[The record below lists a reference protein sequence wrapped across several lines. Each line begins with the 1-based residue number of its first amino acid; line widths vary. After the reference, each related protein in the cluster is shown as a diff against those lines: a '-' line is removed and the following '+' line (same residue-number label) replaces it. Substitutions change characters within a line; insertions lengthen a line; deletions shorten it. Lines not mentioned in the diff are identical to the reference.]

1 MVRRLFKKIV
11 ERIAP
16 KRDKEQSQSSQES
29 SQEPNNDSSLN
40 FSEQGK
46 PEQSPESS
54 GEFEI
59 SEKREHTEVLTDEQG
74 EGDADLPKRRLI
86 VIGDLHGDYFRLVRI
101 LTENDLVEYES
112 ASNPMEFRWR
122 RDSEPTDLVL
132 IGDYVD
138 WRGEQLEGPREEWI
152 WGSYRILLLLSK
164 LKGDLKADPELR
176 ANYRLFLLK
185 GNHEDMMEKALRVYK
200 GLQERLGE
208 AFFELLETATANF
221 YQAMFKGISMGLSQ
235 EEVSQFMEFLN
246 WYIQGGKQTCDSFGG
261 INRWLE
267 EMTTSPLASILEE
280 MLLLVKINGY
290 LMSHTLPDDL
300 QLLEKVL
307 IEGVNSL
314 TEEEKEKFK
323 VQVLWSRGIWGID
336 AFSNRN
342 IQPPSEE
349 RILSL
354 MEKLSLKRL
363 IIGHTPLKYLE
374 AGSKVP
380 IIAYGGNLINTDLHG
395 IPESQPFIE
404 YYTPEGEVITIEDK
418 ALR

>member
-11 ERIAP
+11 EKIAP
-16 KRDKEQSQSSQES
+16 KRDREQPQSSQEDL
-29 SQEPNNDSSLN
+29 QETSNDSSLN
-40 FSEQGK
+40 SSEQ
-46 PEQSPESS
+46 EEIVQSPEKSESS
-54 GEFEI
+54 EG
-59 SEKREHTEVLTDEQG
+59 SENTEVLTDVQG
-74 EGDADLPKRRLI
+74 EGDSDLPKRRLI

-101 LTENDLVEYES
+101 LTENELVEYES
-112 ASNPMEFRWR
+112 ASNPMEFKWR
-122 RDSEPTDLVL
+122 RDAEPTDLVL

-200 GLQERLGE
+200 TLQERLGE
-208 AFFELLETATANF
+208 DFFELLEAATANF
-221 YQAMFKGISMGLSQ
+221 YQAMFRGISMGLSQ

-280 MLLLVKINGY
+280 MLLLVKIDGY
-290 LMSHTLPDDL
+290 LMAHTLPDDL

-314 TEEEKEKFK
+314 TEEEKERFK

-349 RILSL
+349 RILTL
-354 MEKLSLKRL
+354 MERLGLKRL
-363 IIGHTPLKYLE
+363 IIGHTPLKYLD

-395 IPESQPFIE
+395 IPESQPFVE